1 MSATPRPGTRL
12 QAELVPLLLFAG
24 LAVAPL
30 VAEALGEG
38 FYVRLLARVMIFAI
52 AALAL
57 DLVLGIGGMVSFGHA
72 AFIGVGAYAVGIMA
86 EHGLTSGFVQ
96 WPLAIGLAGLAALAI
111 GALSL
116 RTGGVYFIMITL
128 AFAQMLYYTATSLSR
143 YGGDDGLTIWD
154 RSDFAGLVDLGD
166 TGVFYAVVWV
176 LLLASYLLLR
186 RVARSRFGRVIAGCR
201 ENERR
206 MRAIGYDTYRY
217 RLAAFAFSG
226 ALAGLA
232 GVLLANHTEFVSPAY
247 MAWTRS
253 GELIL
258 MLVIGGLGSLHGAI
272 LGAVV
277 FLMLEE
283 VLVGLTE
290 HWMLVMGLL
299 VILIVRFARGGLVR
313 LLPGGRE
320 AGTP

>member
-1 MSATPRPGTRL
+1 MSRALPKGSRL
-12 QAELVPLLLFAG
+12 RAELLPLLLFAA
-24 LAVAPL
+24 LAAAPFI
-30 VAEALGEG
+30 AEALGEG
-38 FYVRLLARVMIFAI
+38 FYVKQLARVMIFAI

-72 AFIGVGAYAVGIMA
+72 AFIGVGAYTVGIMA
-86 EHGLTSGFVQ
+86 EHGIVSGFAQ
-96 WPLAIGLAGLAALAI
+96 WPLAIAFSGLAALMI

-116 RTGGVYFIMITL
+116 RTSGVYFIMITL

-154 RSDFAGLVDLGD
+154 RSAFAGLLDLSD
-166 TGVFYAVVWV
+166 SHVFYGVVWLV
-176 LLLASYLLLR
+176 LLAAYLFLR

-206 MRAIGYDTYRY
+206 MQAIGYDTYRY
-217 RLAAFAFSG
+217 KLAAFTLSG

-253 GELIL
+253 GELIV

-272 LGAVV
+272 LGAIV

-283 VLVGLTE
+283 LLAGLTE
-290 HWMLVMGLL
+290 HWMLVMGPL
-299 VILIVRFARGGLVR
+299 VILIVRYARGGLVR
-313 LLPGGRE
+313 LLPGGR
-320 AGTP
+320 AGPS